1 MVSAR
6 LGSGSLSP
14 AAMVVLG
21 YVDNILVPVN
31 LLTCPALSLFLCCLC
46 ALSHSLIALSP
57 LCGYQGSGALPV
69 YLLHDEESGWTLF
82 GKSQPSSRLGAGCS

>member
-14 AAMVVLG
+14 AVMVVLG
-21 YVDNILVPVN
+21 CVYNILAPVN
-31 LLTCPALSLFLCCLC
+31 FLTCPVLSLFLCCLC

-57 LCGYQGSGALPV
+57 LREYQGSGALPV
-69 YLLHDEESGWTLF
+69 YLLHDEESGWILF
-82 GKSQPSSRLGAGCS
+82 GESHPSSRLGAGCS